1 MHPPDSLYE
10 GCSWF
15 YALCREY
22 LFRDHTQ
29 EIARALFSTGSPVP
43 GTHVLELGCG
53 PGFYA
58 CRLSEEYPQIH
69 TTGVDLSRRLIA
81 RAKSRAA
88 SRSLQNCTF
97 AHGDAHALPDATN
110 SIDAVVVSRLFLII
124 RNRKAVVTEIFRVLR
139 PGGRCFIA
147 EPTSGFRTRIP
158 FSCMWLLSKLT
169 GTPAGKYPEPRQADV
184 MTAPDFAALIRSQ
197 PWGTIDL
204 QYDGWYQYAVC
215 EKAPAVLA
223 APAHELRPADWSTS
237 SSCPLP
243 PCRIPPSMPRTRSPR
258 ESSPAT
264 RPNTL
269 ATSSTNSDSKKT
281 TADNQ
286 MTTATNPATTS
297 RASRA
302 ISSHAGQHWS
312 IARPWQT
319 NAALLL
325 IGTALF
331 FLTRQLISEYSQFT
345 IGFSGVSGWSC
356 ILYLAAAF
364 LILTQPVDRFTFPII
379 LIVAV
384 ACRLVALFA
393 EPYLSTDIYRY
404 VWDGVVQHA
413 HISPYRYAPGDPV
426 LAFLRAPHQDIF
438 DNINRRDY
446 AHTIYPPAAQ
456 ALFYLITWIS
466 PTITFMKTVMVLFE
480 GVTMYALIKVLQY
493 LGVRRERTLLY
504 AWCPVLIWEIAG
516 SGHLDSVAMA
526 FIALALL
533 ARYRKQPIL
542 TGLFLAIAIL
552 LKFYPLVLLPAL
564 YRRGDFKMP
573 ATVAAIIAFGYGAY
587 SSAGTLVFGFLGGY
601 IKEEGLAAGT
611 RYFLLELAQRVPG
624 LHNLT
629 TTAYY
634 VFCAAVFAVILW
646 WCWQIASQQGSDKLN
661 HLRAGGDASFL
672 TPAFAL
678 AAALM
683 FLFSPHYAW
692 YIIWLVPFFT
702 LMPNLPVL
710 TYLLGFFYL
719 YTTALAVPG
728 AKMFLANE
736 ILYAAVAA
744 AFVIQLILSRW
755 PIHRSLFV
763 QPSTGSELL

>member
-1 MHPPDSLYE
+1 MQASIGASL
-10 GCSWF
+10 
-15 YALCREY
+15 
-22 LFRDHTQ
+22 
-29 EIARALFSTGSPVP
+29 
-43 GTHVLELGCG
+43 
-53 PGFYA
+53 
-58 CRLSEEYPQIH
+58 
-69 TTGVDLSRRLIA
+69 
-81 RAKSRAA
+81 
-88 SRSLQNCTF
+88 
-97 AHGDAHALPDATN
+97 AHG
-110 SIDAVVVSRLFLII
+110 RL
-124 RNRKAVVTEIFRVLR
+124 TLR
-139 PGGRCFIA
+139 F
-147 EPTSGFRTRIP
+147 
-158 FSCMWLLSKLT
+158 
-169 GTPAGKYPEPRQADV
+169 
-184 MTAPDFAALIRSQ
+184 
-197 PWGTIDL
+197 
-204 QYDGWYQYAVC
+204 
-215 EKAPAVLA
+215 
-223 APAHELRPADWSTS
+223 S
-237 SSCPLP
+237 SSA
-243 PCRIPPSMPRTRSPR
+243 PR
-258 ESSPAT
+258 SSSS
-264 RPNTL
+264 RVSSSVNT
-269 ATSSTNSDSKKT
+269 
-281 TADNQ
+281 
-286 MTTATNPATTS
+286 
-297 RASRA
+297 AS
-302 ISSHAGQHWS
+302 
-312 IARPWQT
+312 
-319 NAALLL
+319 
-325 IGTALF
+325 
-331 FLTRQLISEYSQFT
+331 YT

-480 GVTMYALIKVLQY
+480 GVTMYALITVLQY
-493 LGVRRERTLLY
+493 LGIRRERTLLY

-587 SSAGTLVFGFLGGY
+587 SSAGMLVFGFLGGY
-601 IKEEGLAAGT
+601 VKEEGLAAGT

-661 HLRAGGDASFL
+661 HFRAGGDASFL
-672 TPAFAL
+672 TTCFRPRCGVDVPLL
-678 AAALM
+678 AALCLVHHLAGSVLHAYAEPACADLSSRV
-683 FLFSPHYAW
+683 FLPLHHSPGRA
-692 YIIWLVPFFT
+692 
-702 LMPNLPVL
+702 
-710 TYLLGFFYL
+710 
-719 YTTALAVPG
+719 
-728 AKMFLANE
+728 
-736 ILYAAVAA
+736 
-744 AFVIQLILSRW
+744 RC
-755 PIHRSLFV
+755 
-763 QPSTGSELL
+763 